1 MHIEQLE
8 QGLPYS
14 NSLVSLLLSG
24 SDSLGV

>member
-8 QGLPYS
+8 QRLLYS
-14 NSLVSLLLSG
+14 NGSVSLLLSG